1 MPSHR
6 DKPEGFD
13 QITRRRSLE
22 VDDAVERA
30 RLSRLGAYAAQLRA
44 EDRARA
50 DRSVAPPPSGPPRP
64 LSVNVFGLS

>member
-13 QITRRRSLE
+13 QITRHRSLE

-30 RLSRLGAYAAQLRA
+30 RLSRLGVYAAQLRS

-50 DRSVAPPPSGPPRP
+50 DRSIAPPSAPPVKAP
-64 LSVNVFGLS
+64 GSS

>member
-13 QITRRRSLE
+13 QIAERRSLE

-30 RLSRLGAYAAQLRA
+30 RRNRLGAYAAQLRS

-50 DRSVAPPPSGPPRP
+50 DRSVAPPSSGRP
-64 LSVNVFGLS
+64 LPRSL

>member
-13 QITRRRSLE
+13 RVAQRPSLE
-22 VDDAVERA
+22 VDEAVERA
-30 RLSRLGAYAAQLRA
+30 PRKRPGVLAAQLRS

-50 DRSVAPPPSGPPRP
+50 DRSVAPPSGGRVRHDA
-64 LSVNVFGLS
+64 L

>member
-13 QITRRRSLE
+13 RVAQRRSPE
-22 VDDAVERA
+22 DEAVERA
-30 RLSRLGAYAAQLRA
+30 RRKRLGADAAQLRS

-50 DRSVAPPPSGPPRP
+50 DRSVAPPSGDRPRHDAP
-64 LSVNVFGLS
+64 

>member
-30 RLSRLGAYAAQLRA
+30 RLSRLGAYAAQLRS

-50 DRSVAPPPSGPPRP
+50 DRSVAPPPAPSMKASG
-64 LSVNVFGLS
+64 SS

>member
-13 QITRRRSLE
+13 QIKRRRSLE

-30 RLSRLGAYAAQLRA
+30 RLNRLGAYAAQLRS
-44 EDRARA
+44 ENRARA
-50 DRSVAPPPSGPPRP
+50 DRSIAPPSAPPGKAP
-64 LSVNVFGLS
+64 GSS